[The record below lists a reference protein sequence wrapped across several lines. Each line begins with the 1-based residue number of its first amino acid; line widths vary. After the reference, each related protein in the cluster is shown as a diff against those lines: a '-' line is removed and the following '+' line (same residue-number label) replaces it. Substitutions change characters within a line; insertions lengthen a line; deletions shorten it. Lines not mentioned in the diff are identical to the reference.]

1 MVPNGEAP
9 RFTKDLESLT
19 HILKGNA
26 AMNISNDK
34 VRNTI
39 QTTSALL
46 VSVVATVLTTV
57 LFLS

>member
-19 HILKGNA
+19 YILKGNA